1 MKDLK
6 IKSKHISQDF
16 SVIFLTAIMMIMISG
31 CKPKLVPA
39 KKEVAPRISVIPN
52 PAFVEEGEGMFEIT
66 PDFRILT
73 DVEDKEI
80 RAIGG
85 HFAEKLRKASG
96 LDVPVVEIS
105 GEIKLDEIAAG
116 GITTGEIEFEN
127 TMTMRLKGE
136 DKNLGSE
143 GYELEINPSSI
154 TLEAR
159 QQAGLFYGIQTLLQ
173 LLPPEIESVQGLGVT
188 TRNRLTLPALKIR
201 DIPRYPY
208 RGMHLDC
215 CRHFFPKAFVKRYID
230 LLALHK
236 FNTFHWHLTEDQ
248 GWRIEIKKY
257 PRLTEVG
264 GWRSETLVGHAR
276 ELPEKFDGQRYGGFY
291 TQEDIKEI
299 VEYAQS
305 RYVTIIPEIEMPGHA
320 TAALAAYP
328 ELSCTGGPFEVAT
341 KWGVFEDVYCAGEE
355 KVFEFLEDVLSE
367 VIVLFPGTYIHI
379 GGDECPKVRWKE
391 CDKCQARIAEE
402 GLADEHEL
410 QSYFIRRIE
419 KLLISKEKKLIGW
432 DEILEGGLAPEAT
445 VMSWRGT
452 QGGIEAARQ
461 GHDVIMTPTSHC
473 YFDYYQADPE
483 TEPLAIG
490 GFTPLEKVY
499 SFEPAPEEL
508 TEEEARYVLGAQG
521 NLWTEYIK
529 TPEQAEYMSVPR
541 MCALA
546 EVVWSRKEARD
557 WEDFL
562 KRLTRHFRRLDG
574 MEVNYCRSS
583 YRAEIGTRLDEEQ
596 WRNEIAK

>member
-1 MKDLK
+1 MRDFILK
-6 IKSKHISQDF
+6 HKNISKHGF
-16 SVIFLTAIMMIMISG
+16 VIFLAAILMIMISG

-39 KKEVAPRISVIPN
+39 KIEVAPRISVIPK
-52 PAFVEEGEGMFEIT
+52 PAFVEEGYGEFAIT
-66 PDFRILT
+66 QGFKIVVD
-73 DVEDKEI
+73 
-80 RAIGG
+80 GG
-85 HFAEKLRKASG
+85 NEEVKAVGEYFAEKLRKASG
-96 LDVPVVEIS
+96 LDVPAVEMS
-105 GEIKLDEIAAG
+105 GEIKPGEIAAG
-116 GITTGEIEFEN
+116 KRGSDN
-127 TMTMRLKGE
+127 AMTMCLTGAYK
-136 DKNLGSE
+136 DLGSE
-143 GYELEINPSSI
+143 GYKLEINPSSI
-154 TLEAR
+154 ILEA
-159 QQAGLFYGIQTLLQ
+159 QQTAGLFYGVQTLLQ
-173 LLPPEIESVQGLGVT
+173 LLPPEVESVKSFKVT
-188 TRNRLTLPALKIR
+188 TSNRLTFPALKIR

-215 CRHFFPKAFVKRYID
+215 CRHFFPKSFVKKYID

-264 GWRSETLVGHAR
+264 SWRKETLAGHAR
-276 ELPEKFDGQRYGGFY
+276 EMPEKFDRQRYGGYY

-299 VEYAQS
+299 VAYARS

-367 VIVLFPGTYIHI
+367 VIALFPGTYIHI

-391 CDKCQARIAEE
+391 CEKCQARIAEE

-419 KLLISKEKKLIGW
+419 KFLLSKGRKLIGW

-452 QGGIEAARQ
+452 QGGIEAAKQ

-490 GFTPLEKVY
+490 GLTPLEKVY
-499 SFEPAPEEL
+499 AFEPTPVEL
-508 TEEEARYVLGAQG
+508 TEEEARHVLGAQG
-521 NLWTEYIK
+521 NVWTEYIK
-529 TPEQAEYMSVPR
+529 TPEHAEYMSIPR
-541 MCALA
+541 ISALA

-557 WEDFL
+557 WQDFL
-562 KRLTRHFRRLDG
+562 RRLEQLFKRLDAMG
-574 MEVNYCRSS
+574 VNYCP
-583 YRAEIGTRLDEEQ
+583 AEKAEKGP
-596 WRNEIAK
+596 AS